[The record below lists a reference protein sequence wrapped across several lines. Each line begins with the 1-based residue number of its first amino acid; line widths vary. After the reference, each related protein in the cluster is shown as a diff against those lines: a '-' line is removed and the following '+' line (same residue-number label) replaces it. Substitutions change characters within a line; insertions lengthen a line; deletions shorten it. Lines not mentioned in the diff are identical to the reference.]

1 MPLMNNAE
9 MTSLHPD
16 AVAGAFSKVTKREA
30 EGDKS
35 VTLDKHEKS
44 VLHALIPTTNIVR
57 KGGATIDNNPSHHK
71 FMVWNPSSRTFE
83 EGKSALTFPKKGKS
97 ELRLYFKKD
106 ASANFYPSEGQAFFI
121 LEVQGDSR
129 PYIGAMDSTT
139 FNGTIST
146 KPTVRSFTK
155 GLIIDEEDT
164 DYQTLVHE
172 PNAAGGARQSTRNT
186 FNRSITI
193 ARTAIGAAKYECQ
206 HDKTHWSFV
215 SGATGKL
222 YLEPHHLVP
231 ISLQSEFTNT
241 LDCVANIIV
250 LCPNC
255 HRAIHYGDIP
265 TKRAMLT
272 KFLGERVSD
281 LKKSGVDVSLNY
293 LLEKYGVE

>member
-1 MPLMNNAE
+1 MPLMDNVE
-9 MTSLHPD
+9 MTSLHSD

-44 VLHALIPTTNIVR
+44 VLHSLIPTQNIVR
-57 KGGATIDNNPSHHK
+57 KGGATIDKKPSHHK
-71 FMVWNPSSRTFE
+71 FMVWNSLSRRFE
-83 EGKSALTFPKKGKS
+83 EGENALTLPKEGKN
-97 ELRLYFKKD
+97 ETRLYFKKD
-106 ASANFYPSEGQAFFI
+106 ALANFYPSEGQEFFI
-121 LEVQGDSR
+121 LAVQGDSR

-146 KPTVRSFTK
+146 KPAHRSFTK
-155 GLIIDEEDT
+155 GLTIDEEDT

-172 PNAAGGARQSTRNT
+172 PNAAGGARQGTRNT
-186 FNRSITI
+186 FNRSGSI
-193 ARTAIGAAKYECQ
+193 AKKAINAAKYECQ
-206 HDKTHWSFV
+206 HDKSHWSFV

-231 ISLQSEFTNT
+231 ISLQTEFSNT

-281 LKKSGVDVSLNY
+281 LKKSGVDVSLDY